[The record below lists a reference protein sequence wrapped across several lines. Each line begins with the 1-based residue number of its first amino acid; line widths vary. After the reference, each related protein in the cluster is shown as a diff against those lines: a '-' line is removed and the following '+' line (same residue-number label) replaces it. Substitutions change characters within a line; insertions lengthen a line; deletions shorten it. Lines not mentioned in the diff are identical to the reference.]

1 MLYDVKENS
10 INMTNE
16 NKAKKQ
22 HTEDETTDDLRVAR
36 YEPLVQPMKLVEEI
50 PSTKE
55 SRETVRKGRLQ
66 AASCLKGTDDRLLV
80 IVGPCSIH
88 DVDLAL
94 DYAKRLKEVATE
106 LQNDLV
112 VLMRCYFE
120 KPRTTVGWKGLI
132 NDPDIDNSF
141 NINKGLH
148 VARKL
153 LRSLTEMGIP
163 VAAELLDTIT
173 PQFIGEFISW
183 GAIGARTTES
193 QLHRELASGLSF
205 PVGFKNGTDGSS
217 TVAINAIQSACHQ
230 HHFIGVN
237 KEGDVA
243 ITNTKGNDLCHLI
256 LRGGKIGPNYDHAAV
271 VKACSDL
278 KKAGLDEKVMID
290 FSHGN
295 SHKKHKEQLLV
306 CSDVSRQIAE
316 GDNSIFGIMIESNIE
331 EGNQKIPPT
340 GRKDL
345 KYGVSITDAC
355 VNFPDTVTML
365 NQLAEAVRERRK
377 INASK

>member
-1 MLYDVKENS
+1 
-10 INMTNE
+10 MTDESQAKRQHIDNE
-16 NKAKKQ
+16 S
-22 HTEDETTDDLRVAR
+22 TDDLRVAR
-36 YEPLVQPMKLVEEI
+36 YETLVQPMKLVEEI

-66 AASCLKGTDDRLLV
+66 AAACLKGTDDRLLV

-88 DVDLAL
+88 DVDLAM
-94 DYAKRLKEVATE
+94 DYAKRIKAVAEELK
-106 LQNDLV
+106 NDLV
-112 VLMRCYFE
+112 ILMRCYFE

-153 LRSLTEMGIP
+153 LRNLTDIGVP

-173 PQFIGEFISW
+173 PQFIGDFISW

-193 QLHRELASGLSF
+193 QLHRELASGVSF

-256 LRGGKIGPNYDHAAV
+256 LRGGKAGPNFNHAAV
-271 VKACSDL
+271 AKACNDL
-278 KKAGLDEKVMID
+278 KKANIDEKVMID

-306 CSDVSRQIAE
+306 CEDVSKQIAG
-316 GDNSIFGIMIESNIE
+316 GDNSIFGVMIESNIE
-331 EGNQKIPPT
+331 EGNQKIPST
-340 GRKDL
+340 GLKDL
-345 KYGVSITDAC
+345 IYGVSITDAC
-355 VNFPDTVTML
+355 VNFPDTVIML

-377 INASK
+377 VNAAKN

>member
-1 MLYDVKENS
+1 MS
-10 INMTNE
+10 
-16 NKAKKQ
+16 KKIKIDNN
-22 HTEDETTDDLRVAR
+22 TEDETTDDLRVSR
-36 YEPLVQPMKLVEEI
+36 YDPLVQPMKLVEEI

-66 AASCLKGTDDRLLV
+66 AADCLKGKDDRLLV

-88 DVDLAL
+88 DVDLAI
-94 DYAKRLKEVATE
+94 DYANRIKKVSEELKD
-106 LQNDLV
+106 DLV

-153 LRSLTEMGIP
+153 LCNLTSMGVP

-173 PQFIGEFISW
+173 PQFIGDLISW

-193 QLHRELASGLSF
+193 QLHRELASGVSF
-205 PVGFKNGTDGSS
+205 PVGFKNGTDGSP
-217 TVAINAIQSACHQ
+217 TVAINAIESACHP

-243 ITNTKGNDLCHLI
+243 ITNTKGNDFCHII
-256 LRGGKIGPNYDHAAV
+256 LRGGSNGTNYDHAAV
-271 VKACSDL
+271 SKICDDL
-278 KKAGLDEKVMID
+278 KKANLDEKVMID

-295 SHKKHKEQLLV
+295 SHKKHKEQLIV
-306 CSDVSRQIAE
+306 CEDVSKQIAN
-316 GDNSIFGIMIESNIE
+316 GDNSIFGIMIESNIN
-331 EGNQKIPPT
+331 EGNQKVPPT

-345 KYGVSITDAC
+345 LYGVSITDAC
-355 VNFPDTVTML
+355 VNFEDTVIML
-365 NQLAEAVRERRK
+365 KQLAEAVRERRK
-377 INASK
+377 VNALKQ

>member
-1 MLYDVKENS
+1 MSKNQ
-10 INMTNE
+10 
-16 NKAKKQ
+16 AKKQ
-22 HTEDETTDDLRVAR
+22 HIEDETTDDLRVAR
-36 YEPLVQPMKLVEEI
+36 YEQLVQPMKLVAEI

-55 SRETVRKGRLQ
+55 SRETVRNGRLQ
-66 AASCLKGTDDRLLV
+66 AAACLKGTDDRLLV

-88 DVDLAL
+88 DVNQAI
-94 DYAKRLKEVATE
+94 DYAKRLKSVAEE
-106 LQNDLV
+106 LKNDLV
-112 VLMRCYFE
+112 ILMRCYFE

-153 LRSLTEMGIP
+153 LCNLTDMGVP

-173 PQFIGEFISW
+173 PQFIGDFISW
-183 GAIGARTTES
+183 GAVGARTTES

-217 TVAINAIQSACHQ
+217 TVAINAIESACHP

-243 ITNTKGNDLCHLI
+243 ITNTKGNDLCHII
-256 LRGGKIGPNYDHAAV
+256 LRGGKTGTNYDHEAV
-271 VKACSDL
+271 VKACNDL
-278 KKAGLDEKVMID
+278 KKAKLDEKVMID

-295 SHKKHKEQLLV
+295 SHKKHKEQLIV
-306 CSDVSRQIAE
+306 CDNVAKQIAK

-331 EGNQKIPPT
+331 EGNQKVPPT

-345 KYGVSITDAC
+345 IYGVSITDAC
-355 VNFPDTVTML
+355 VNFTDTVTML

-377 INASK
+377 INASKQ

>member
-1 MLYDVKENS
+1 MSVENQ
-10 INMTNE
+10 
-16 NKAKKQ
+16 AKKR
-22 HTEDETTDDLRVAR
+22 HTEDETTDDLRISR
-36 YEPLVQPMKLVEEI
+36 YEALVQPMKLKEEI

-55 SRETVRKGRLQ
+55 SRETVRNGRLQ
-66 AASCLKGTDDRLLV
+66 AASCLKGTDDRILV

-88 DVDLAL
+88 DVQLAL
-94 DYAKRLKEVATE
+94 DYAKRLKVVADE
-106 LQNDLV
+106 LQNDLI

-148 VARKL
+148 VARNL
-153 LRSLTEMGIP
+153 LRSLTDMGIP

-173 PQFIGEFISW
+173 PQFIGDFISW

-193 QLHRELASGLSF
+193 QLHRELASGCSF

-217 TVAINAIQSACHQ
+217 TVAINAIESACNP
-230 HHFIGVN
+230 HHFIGVDN
-237 KEGDVA
+237 NGDVS
-243 ITNTKGNDLCHLI
+243 ITNTKGNDLCHII
-256 LRGGKIGPNYDHAAV
+256 LRGGKAGTNFDHAAV
-271 VKACSDL
+271 VKACNDL

-306 CSDVSRQIAE
+306 CSDVSRQIAN
-316 GDNSIFGIMIESNIE
+316 GDNSIFGVMIESNIE
-331 EGNQKIPPT
+331 EGNQKVPPT
-340 GRKDL
+340 GKKDL
-345 KYGVSITDAC
+345 IYGVSITDAC
-355 VNFPDTVTML
+355 VNFQDTVTML

-377 INASK
+377 INKSKQ

>member
-1 MLYDVKENS
+1 MA
-10 INMTNE
+10 TNIQI
-16 NKAKKQ
+16 KKQ
-22 HTEDETTDDLRVAR
+22 NSVSDETTDDLRVSR
-36 YEPLVQPMKLVEEI
+36 YEPVVQPMKLVEEI

-55 SRETVRKGRLQ
+55 SRETVRKGRLE
-66 AASCLKGTDDRLLV
+66 AAACLKGTDDRLLV

-88 DVDLAL
+88 DVDLAM
-94 DYAKRLKEVATE
+94 DYAKRLKKVADE
-106 LQNDLV
+106 LKDDLV

-153 LRSLTEMGIP
+153 LFNLTSIGVP

-173 PQFIGEFISW
+173 PQFIGDFISW

-193 QLHRELASGLSF
+193 QLHRELASGCSF
-205 PVGFKNGTDGSS
+205 PVGFKNGTDGSC
-217 TVAINAIQSACHQ
+217 TVAINAIESACNP

-243 ITNTKGNDLCHLI
+243 ITNTKGNDLCHII
-256 LRGGKIGPNYDHAAV
+256 LRGGKAGPNFDHKAV
-271 VKACSDL
+271 IKACDDL
-278 KKAGLDEKVMID
+278 KKNKLDERVMID

-306 CSDVSRQIAE
+306 CEDVAKQIANGE
-316 GDNSIFGIMIESNIE
+316 NAIFGIMIESNIE
-331 EGNQKIPPT
+331 EGNQKVPPT
-340 GRKDL
+340 GKKDL
-345 KYGVSITDAC
+345 IYGVSITDAC
-355 VNFPDTVTML
+355 VNFPDTITML
-365 NQLAEAVRERRK
+365 QQLAEAVRERRK
-377 INASK
+377 VNAAN